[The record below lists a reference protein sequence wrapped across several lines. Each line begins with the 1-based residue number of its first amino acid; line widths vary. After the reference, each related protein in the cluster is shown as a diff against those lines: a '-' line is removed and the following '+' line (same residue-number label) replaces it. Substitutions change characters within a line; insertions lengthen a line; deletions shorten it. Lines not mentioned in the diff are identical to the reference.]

1 MIFASRLVEFKTKED
16 AERALDTLNDTEL
29 DGRKI
34 TLKKVKIGHLHH
46 LLMNTKILMSTVAY

>member
-1 MIFASRLVEFKTKED
+1 MEFKTKED

-34 TLKKVKIGHLHH
+34 TLKKVKIGHSDDDDDFNANGGISYYFL
-46 LLMNTKILMSTVAY
+46 

>member
-1 MIFASRLVEFKTKED
+1 MVEFKTKED

-34 TLKKVKIGHLHH
+34 TLKKVKIGQFGDYDDFSVNGGISYYFL
-46 LLMNTKILMSTVAY
+46 

>member
-1 MIFASRLVEFKTKED
+1 MIVASRLVEFKTKED

-34 TLKKVKIGHLHH
+34 TLKKVKLTIDEDSNDDGLSYYF
-46 LLMNTKILMSTVAY
+46 LL